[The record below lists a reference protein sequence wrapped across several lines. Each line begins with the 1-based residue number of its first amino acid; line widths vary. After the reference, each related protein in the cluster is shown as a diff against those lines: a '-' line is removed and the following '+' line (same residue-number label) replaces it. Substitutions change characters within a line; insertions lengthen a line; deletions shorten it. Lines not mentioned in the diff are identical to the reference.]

1 VGSRARWWLILHRH
15 GTGDVYGDAGGAVS
29 PARRQRCRRV
39 TLYFIEYVLLV
50 GGGALAV
57 LVWRL

>member
-1 VGSRARWWLILHRH
+1 
-15 GTGDVYGDAGGAVS
+15 VS